1 MHSANVI
8 HRDLKPNNLLV
19 NINCD
24 LKARGGAQ
32 RCFVWVCG
40 SYVGW
45 YADALH
51 VVSHE
56 KYKREPRR
64 LCAFCA
70 PAVLPPLP
78 SAHRGPRHDGPRRK
92 AHFLSSVRRHG
103 RSAAQV
109 CDFGLARVSEHDNFM
124 TRYVV
129 TRWCSPTPPRVTRV
143 ACACARVL
151 GAGRGAGGGRAYV
164 VGTADGNGRC
174 ATVGDGQGQPDVSP
188 QRGESQQ

>member
-19 NINCD
+19 NVNCD

-32 RCFVWVCG
+32 RCFVWFCG

-70 PAVLPPLP
+70 PAVLPPCF
-78 SAHRGPRHDGPRRK
+78 H
-92 AHFLSSVRRHG
+92 VRTEALATRPTAQGAFPVVRTASRSIG
-103 RSAAQV
+103 RA
-109 CDFGLARVSEHDNFM
+109 GLRLRARARV
-124 TRYVV
+124 
-129 TRWCSPTPPRVTRV
+129 
-143 ACACARVL
+143 
-151 GAGRGAGGGRAYV
+151 
-164 VGTADGNGRC
+164 
-174 ATVGDGQGQPDVSP
+174 
-188 QRGESQQ
+188 